1 MIKTRRGFLAVGSR
15 LGLAAVAAASGL
27 LGRLAQAADTR
38 PAFEADGLPATLS
51 AIGAEQPAPS
61 ADIILKA
68 PDIAENGAVVP
79 VEVTSKLPGTRSIA
93 LLVEKNPHQLSA
105 EFMIPEG
112 TEAFVAT
119 RLKVAETS
127 NVFAIVK
134 TDAGAFQTS
143 KVVKVTLGGCGG

>member
-1 MIKTRRGFLAVGSR
+1 MKKTRRGFLALTGQ
-15 LGLAAVAAASGL
+15 LGLAAATLATGL
-27 LGRLAQAADTR
+27 FSRLAQAVDAR
-38 PAFEADGLPATLS
+38 PAFEATSFKEALASIGVTEHKAS
-51 AIGAEQPAPS
+51 AE
-61 ADIILKA
+61 IILKA

-93 LLVEKNPHQLSA
+93 LLVEKNPHQMSA

-112 TEAFVAT
+112 TEAFVST

-127 NVFAIVK
+127 DVYAVVK
-134 TDAGAFQTS
+134 TDAGVFHAA

>member
-1 MIKTRRGFLAVGSR
+1 MKNTRRGFLTLTGQ
-15 LGLAAVAAASGL
+15 LGLAATTLASGL
-27 LGRLAQAADTR
+27 FTRLAWAVDAR
-38 PAFEADGLPATLS
+38 PAFEATSLKEALA
-51 AIGAEQPAPS
+51 AIGVTEHQASAE
-61 ADIILKA
+61 IILKA

-79 VEVTSKLPGTRSIA
+79 VEVTSNLPGTQSIA

-127 NVFAIVK
+127 NVYAVVK
-134 TDAGAFQTS
+134 TDAGVFHAA